1 MFLFYF
7 ILSISWKLIKNNQ
20 SGLKPINFLGIFGQ
34 TKTSVVITEVIML
47 MVAGAGL
54 EPATSWL

>member
-1 MFLFYF
+1 M
-7 ILSISWKLIKNNQ
+7 
-20 SGLKPINFLGIFGQ
+20 GLEPFNFLGDFGQ
-34 TKTSVVITEVIML
+34 IKTSVVITEVKVL